1 MAVQAGVDIP
11 VNETGMGISFDAKKY
26 WVKTAANYFV
36 GTAKVLET
44 RHKVDPWVLS
54 GGVYFRF

>member
-1 MAVQAGVDIP
+1 
-11 VNETGMGISFDAKKY
+11 MGISFDAKRY

-36 GTAKVLET
+36 SGVKVLET
-44 RHKVDPWVLS
+44 RHKVDPWVIS